1 MADGAKVLTPPGDDA
16 GWDDVGGEKVA
27 NLKAVLALLPDPVV
41 STSPDVVGCF
51 DWALVSR

>member
-27 NLKAVLALLPDPVV
+27 NSNAVQVLALK
-41 STSPDVVGCF
+41 F
-51 DWALVSR
+51 